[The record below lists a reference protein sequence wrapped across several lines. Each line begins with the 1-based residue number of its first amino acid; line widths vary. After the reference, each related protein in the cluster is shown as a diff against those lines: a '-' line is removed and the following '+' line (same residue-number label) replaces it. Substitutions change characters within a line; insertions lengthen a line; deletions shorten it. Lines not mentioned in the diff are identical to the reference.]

1 MNDGFVTFWLLSM
14 AFILYVTGWKEL
26 VADGVPFRV
35 LGLFLLAA
43 LLLQVAELSIGEHV
57 VLTGSAALA
66 IGVALLQLALIGQWG
81 SMFFVFFSSLLT
93 GFMWMWVRYI
103 YGMDPVFY
111 ALHPVWDGPLLAGL
125 FAGLLADRFRSQ
137 FVIAVL
143 AAVFAQFNQWI
154 SPLEASKLM
163 VIGSAAWWDGFI
175 IAMLAARITGNAKNW
190 LKQKAVR
197 FIDDRSGQRG
207 GSI

>member
-1 MNDGFVTFWLLSM
+1 MNDGFITFWLLSM
-14 AFILYVTGWKEL
+14 AFILYVTGWKEQ

-35 LGLFLLAA
+35 LALFFLGA

-57 VLTGSAALA
+57 VLTGSALLA
-66 IGVALLQLALIGQWG
+66 IGTALLLLAFIGHIG
-81 SMFFVFFSSLLT
+81 SILFIFFSALLT

-111 ALHPVWDGPLLAGL
+111 ALHPDWDGPLLAGL

-137 FVIAVL
+137 FIIAAL
-143 AAVFAQFNQWI
+143 AAVFAQFDQWI
-154 SPLEASKLM
+154 SPLSVSKIM
-163 VIGSAAWWDGFI
+163 MFGSPAWWDGFV
-175 IAMLAARITGNAKNW
+175 IAMLAARVTGTVKQW

-197 FIDDRSGQRG
+197 FVEDRSGQRG
-207 GSI
+207 GNA